1 MAERGTPHKAVALTA
16 ACLLAT
22 LGTVFVGPSLGGPH
36 SEFVLYQLRVPR
48 MLVGALAGSALAL
61 AGACFQIIFNNPL
74 ATPSTVGTLAGAT
87 LGAIASLAFGIDRE
101 VMGLPFTTFA
111 AFAGALVTSF
121 AVVAVGRSGR
131 AKMADVLLA
140 GIAVSLAASAIAT
153 GVEYIADSRALFAA
167 SRWALGHVAQVGYR
181 GAAVLAPVVLVTSLL
196 LISQSRG
203 LGSFA
208 LGEDVA
214 HSQGVNV
221 RRLRAIVLIAASFAV
236 AAIVAWCGPI
246 AFVGLIVPHAVRL
259 MVGPSVHSL
268 LPLSAVGGAAFLTLC
283 DALSRSIV
291 PGRELPV
298 GVLTAALGAPTLI
311 ALIARAQ
318 R

>member
-1 MAERGTPHKAVALTA
+1 VTSRRL
-16 ACLLAT
+16 LLAALCLALT

-36 SEFVLYQLRVPR
+36 GDFVLYELRIPR
-48 MLVGALAGSALAL
+48 MLVGALAGAALAL

-87 LGAIASLAFGIDRE
+87 LGAIAALVFGVDRE
-101 VMGLPFTTFA
+101 LFGMPFTTFA
-111 AFAGALVTSF
+111 AFGGALVTSF
-121 AVVAVGRSGR
+121 AVVAVGRRQR

-167 SRWALGHVAQVGYR
+167 SRWALGQVAQVGYR
-181 GAAVLAPVVLVTSLL
+181 GVVVLAPIVVLTSAVLL
-196 LISQSRG
+196 SQWRA

-208 LGEDVA
+208 LGEEIA
-214 HSQGVNV
+214 HAQGVDV
-221 RRLRAIVLIAASFAV
+221 RRLRGIVLVAASFGV

-259 MVGPSVHSL
+259 IVGPSVHSL
-268 LPLSAVGGAAFLTLC
+268 LPLSAIGGAAFLTLC

-298 GVLTAALGAPTLI
+298 GVLTATLGAPALI
-311 ALIARAQ
+311 ALIARSQ

>member
-1 MAERGTPHKAVALTA
+1 VTSRRL
-16 ACLLAT
+16 LLAALCLALT

-36 SEFVLYQLRVPR
+36 GDFVLYELRIPR
-48 MLVGALAGSALAL
+48 MLVGALAGAALAL

-87 LGAIASLAFGIDRE
+87 LGAIAALVFGVDRE
-101 VMGLPFTTFA
+101 LFGMPFTTFA
-111 AFAGALVTSF
+111 AFGGALVTSF
-121 AVVAVGRSGR
+121 AVVAVGRRQR

-167 SRWALGHVAQVGYR
+167 SRWALGQVAQVGYR
-181 GAAVLAPVVLVTSLL
+181 GVVVLAPIVVLTSAVLL
-196 LISQSRG
+196 SQWRA

-208 LGEDVA
+208 LGEEIA
-214 HSQGVNV
+214 HAQGVDV
-221 RRLRAIVLIAASFAV
+221 RRLRGIVLVAASFGV

-259 MVGPSVHSL
+259 IVGPSVHSL
-268 LPLSAVGGAAFLTLC
+268 LPLSAIGGAAFLTLC

-298 GVLTAALGAPTLI
+298 GVLTATLGAP
-311 ALIARAQ
+311 ALIARSQ

>member
-1 MAERGTPHKAVALTA
+1 VTSRRL
-16 ACLLAT
+16 LLAALCLALT

-36 SEFVLYQLRVPR
+36 GDFVLYELRIPR
-48 MLVGALAGSALAL
+48 MLVGALAGAALAL

-87 LGAIASLAFGIDRE
+87 LGAIAALAFGVDRE
-101 VMGLPFTTFA
+101 LFGMPFTTFA
-111 AFAGALVTSF
+111 AFGGALITSF
-121 AVVAVGRSGR
+121 AVVAVGRRRR

-181 GAAVLAPVVLVTSLL
+181 GVVVLAPIVVLTSAVLL
-196 LISQSRG
+196 SQWRA

-208 LGEDVA
+208 LGEEIA
-214 HSQGVNV
+214 HAQGVDV
-221 RRLRAIVLIAASFAV
+221 RRLRGIVLVAASFGV

-259 MVGPSVHSL
+259 IVGPSVHSL
-268 LPLSAVGGAAFLTLC
+268 LPLSAIGGAAFLTLC

-298 GVLTAALGAPTLI
+298 GVLTATLGAPALI
-311 ALIARAQ
+311 ALIARSQ

>member
-1 MAERGTPHKAVALTA
+1 MKSKPILLAA
-16 ACLLAT
+16 ACLSAALA
-22 LGTVFVGPSLGGPH
+22 TVFVGPSLGGAH
-36 SEFVLYQLRVPR
+36 GDFVLYQLRVPR

-61 AGACFQIIFNNPL
+61 AGASFQIIFNNAL

-87 LGAIASLAFGIDRE
+87 LGAIAALAFGIDRE
-101 VMGLPFTTFA
+101 ILGMPFTTFA

-181 GAAVLAPVVLVTSLL
+181 GVTVLSPVVALTSLVL
-196 LISQSRG
+196 LSQTRA
-203 LGSFA
+203 LESFA
-208 LGEDVA
+208 LGEDIA
-214 HSQGVNV
+214 YAQGVDV
-221 RRLRAIVLIAASFAV
+221 RRLRALVLIAASFSV

-259 MVGPSVHSL
+259 AVGPSVRTL
-268 LPLSAVGGAAFLTLC
+268 LPLSTVAGAAFLTLC
-283 DALSRSIV
+283 DALARSIV

-298 GVLTAALGAPTLI
+298 GVLTAALGAPALI
-311 ALIARAQ
+311 ALIARGQ

>member
-1 MAERGTPHKAVALTA
+1 MKYRGFALA
-16 ACLLAT
+16 AGCLLIT
-22 LGTVFVGPSLGGPH
+22 LGSVLVGPPLDGPH
-36 SEFVLYQLRVPR
+36 SDFVLRELRVPR
-48 MLVGALAGSALAL
+48 MMVGALAGSALAL

-74 ATPSTVGTLAGAT
+74 ATPSTVGTLAGAV
-87 LGAIASLAFGIDRE
+87 LGAIAALAFGIDRA
-101 VMGLPFTTFA
+101 VLGLPFTTFA
-111 AFAGALVTSF
+111 AFAGALLTSF

-153 GVEYIADSRALFAA
+153 GVEYVADSRALFAA

-181 GAAVLAPVVLVTSLL
+181 GVAILAPVVIGTSALL
-196 LISQSRG
+196 LSQWRALS
-203 LGSFA
+203 SFA

-214 HSQGVNV
+214 HAQGVNV
-221 RRLRAIVLIAASFAV
+221 RRLRAVVLTAASFAV

-259 MVGPSVHSL
+259 AVGPSVRSL
-268 LPLSAVGGAAFLTLC
+268 LPLSAIGGAAFLTVC
-283 DALSRSIV
+283 DALSRSLV

-298 GVLTAALGAPTLI
+298 GVLTAALGAPALI
-311 ALIARAQ
+311 ALIVRAQ

>member
-1 MAERGTPHKAVALTA
+1 MTTRRL
-16 ACLLAT
+16 LLAALCVLVT
-22 LGTVFVGPSLGGPH
+22 GATVLVGPSLTGPH
-36 SEFVLYQLRVPR
+36 ADFVLYELRIPR
-48 MLVGALAGSALAL
+48 MLVGALAGAALGL

-87 LGAIASLAFGIDRE
+87 LGAIAALVFGIDRE
-101 VMGLPFTTFA
+101 LFGLPFTTFA
-111 AFAGALVTSF
+111 AFAGALLTSL
-121 AVVAVGRSGR
+121 AVVAVGRSQR

-153 GVEYIADSRALFAA
+153 GVEYVADSRALFAA

-181 GAAVLAPVVLVTSLL
+181 GVAVLAPIVLITNALL
-196 LISQSRG
+196 LAQWRG
-203 LGSFA
+203 LTSFA
-208 LGEDVA
+208 LGEEVA
-214 HSQGVNV
+214 HAQGVNV
-221 RRLRAIVLIAASFAV
+221 RRLRAIVLVAASFAV

-259 MVGPSVHSL
+259 LIGPSVRNL
-268 LPLSAVGGAAFLTLC
+268 LPLSTLGGAAFLTVC
-283 DALSRSIV
+283 DALSRSLV

-311 ALIARAQ
+311 ALIARSQ

>member
-1 MAERGTPHKAVALTA
+1 MKYRRGALVLACVAVT
-16 ACLLAT
+16 LAT
-22 LGTVFVGPSLGGPH
+22 TLVGPSLGGPH
-36 SEFVLYQLRVPR
+36 GDFVLYQLRIPR

-87 LGAIASLAFGIDRE
+87 LGAIAALTFGVDRE
-101 VMGLPFTTFA
+101 LLGMPFTTFA
-111 AFAGALVTSF
+111 AFAGALLTSF
-121 AVVAVGRSGR
+121 AVVAVGRSRR

-153 GVEYIADSRALFAA
+153 GVEYVADSRALFAA

-181 GAAVLAPVVLVTSLL
+181 GVSVLAPVVAVTSALL
-196 LISQSRG
+196 LSQARA
-203 LGSFA
+203 LRSFA
-208 LGEDVA
+208 LGEEFA
-214 HSQGVNV
+214 YAQGVNV
-221 RRLRAIVLIAASFAV
+221 RRLRGVVLLAASFSV

-246 AFVGLIVPHAVRL
+246 AFVGLIVPHVVRL
-259 MVGPSVHSL
+259 LVGPSVYSL
-268 LPLSAVGGAAFLTLC
+268 LPLSAVTGAAFLTLC

-298 GVLTAALGAPTLI
+298 GVLTAALGAPALI
-311 ALIARAQ
+311 ALIARSN

>member
-1 MAERGTPHKAVALTA
+1 VKRRAFA
-16 ACLLAT
+16 LAT
-22 LGTVFVGPSLGGPH
+22 VCVVITLASVFVGPALEGPH
-36 SEFVLYQLRVPR
+36 SDFVLRELRVPR

-61 AGACFQIIFNNPL
+61 SGACFQIIFNNPL

-87 LGAIASLAFGIDRE
+87 LGAIAALAFGVDTE
-101 VMGLPFTTFA
+101 VLGLPFTTFA
-111 AFAGALVTSF
+111 AFAGALITSF

-153 GVEYIADSRALFAA
+153 GVEYVADSRALFAA

-181 GAAVLAPVVLVTSLL
+181 GVGILAPIVIGTSALL
-196 LISQSRG
+196 LSQSRA
-203 LGSFA
+203 LSSFA
-208 LGEDVA
+208 LGEDIA
-214 HSQGVNV
+214 HAQGVNV
-221 RRLRAIVLIAASFAV
+221 RRLRGIVLIAASFAV

-259 MVGPSVHSL
+259 AVGPSVRSL
-268 LPLSAVGGAAFLTLC
+268 LPLSTIAGAAFLTVC
-283 DALSRSIV
+283 DALSRTLF

-298 GVLTAALGAPTLI
+298 GVLTAALGAPALI